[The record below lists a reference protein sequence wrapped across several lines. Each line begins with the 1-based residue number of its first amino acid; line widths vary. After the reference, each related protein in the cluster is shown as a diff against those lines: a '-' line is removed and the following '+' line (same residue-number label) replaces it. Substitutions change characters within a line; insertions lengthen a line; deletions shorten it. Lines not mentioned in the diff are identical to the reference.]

1 MKKAI
6 SMKKNK
12 MKKLLAGVAAVT
24 LALGLTAC
32 GGKTDGEDVATIIQ
46 MTMPETIELTVGDAI
61 DPAAETTFWA
71 DREGLTKE
79 QVTAAV
85 DALDITWT
93 VEDETV
99 VKMDENGALCAVAE
113 GETKL
118 TAVSADGSLTAF
130 MTVKVI
136 PVETED
142 EDVDPT
148 ATPEPS
154 AEPDA
159 SAAPVGTAVPDATK
173 ALAAGSSA
181 TAAPTA
187 KPTAAPTAKPTEKPA
202 APQPTAAPVVTPA
215 PTAAPTAVPAP
226 TAAPQPTEA
235 PAWSGPADP
244 NMDNNTIIEGSVQPG
259 PGESDL
265 AEESVIP

>member
-1 MKKAI
+1 MH
-6 SMKKNK
+6 K
-12 MKKLLAGVAAVT
+12 MNQRSRLLAGVAAVT

-46 MTMPETIELTVGDAI
+46 MTMPEAIELTVGDAI

-79 QVTAAV
+79 QVAAAV

-99 VKMDENGALCAVAE
+99 AKMDENGALCAVAE

-118 TAVSADGSLTAF
+118 TAVSADGSLTAS
-130 MTVKVI
+130 MTVTVT
-136 PVETED
+136 PAETED
-142 EDVDPT
+142 EDPVVEDEV
-148 ATPEPS
+148 PEPS

-159 SAAPVGTAVPDATK
+159 SAAPAATAVPDATK
-173 ALAAGSSA
+173 APSAGSSA

-226 TAAPQPTEA
+226 TAAPQPSEA

-244 NMDNNTIIEGSVQPG
+244 SMDKGTIIEGSVEPG
-259 PGESDL
+259 PGGSDL
-265 AEESVIP
+265 ATENVRP

>member
-1 MKKAI
+1 MH
-6 SMKKNK
+6 K
-12 MKKLLAGVAAVT
+12 MNQRSRLLAGAAAVT

-46 MTMPETIELTVGDAI
+46 MTMPEAIELTVGDAI

-79 QVTAAV
+79 QVAAAV

-99 VKMDENGALCAVAE
+99 AKMDENGALCAVAE

-118 TAVSADGSLTAF
+118 TAVSADGSLTAS
-130 MTVKVI
+130 MTVTVI
-136 PVETED
+136 PAETE
-142 EDVDPT
+142 EAEPT

-154 AEPDA
+154 AEPDS
-159 SAAPVGTAVPDATK
+159 SAAPAASAVPDATK
-173 ALAAGSSA
+173 APAAGASA

-235 PAWSGPADP
+235 PAWSGPAGG
-244 NMDNNTIIEGSVQPG
+244 NMDKDTIIEGSVDLG
-259 PGESDL
+259 PDEGDL
-265 AEESVIP
+265 AEVGGRP

>member
-1 MKKAI
+1 
-6 SMKKNK
+6 

-24 LALGLTAC
+24 LAMGLTAC
-32 GGKTDGEDVATIIQ
+32 GGKADGEDVATIIQ
-46 MTMPETIELTVGDAI
+46 MTMPEAIELTVGDAI
-61 DPAAETTFWA
+61 DPADETTFWA

-79 QVTAAV
+79 QVAAAV

-99 VKMDENGALCAVAE
+99 AKMDENGALCAVAE

-118 TAVSADGSLTAF
+118 TAVSADGSLTAS
-130 MTVKVI
+130 MTVTVI
-136 PVETED
+136 PAETED
-142 EDVDPT
+142 EDVEPT
-148 ATPEPS
+148 ATPETS
-154 AEPDA
+154 AVPDA
-159 SAAPVGTAVPDATK
+159 SAAPAATAVPDATK
-173 ALAAGSSA
+173 SPAAGSSA

-235 PAWSGPADP
+235 PAWSGPVDPSMDNDTIMDADP
-244 NMDNNTIIEGSVQPG
+244 EKGFGAEGNG
-259 PGESDL
+259 GN
-265 AEESVIP
+265 AEFEP

>member
-1 MKKAI
+1 MHRMNQK
-6 SMKKNK
+6 S
-12 MKKLLAGVAAVT
+12 KLLAGVAAVT

-46 MTMPETIELTVGDAI
+46 MTMPEAIELTVGDAI

-99 VKMDENGALCAVAE
+99 AKMDENGALCAVAE

-118 TAVSADGSLTAF
+118 TAVSADGSLTAS
-130 MTVKVI
+130 MTVTVI
-136 PVETED
+136 PAED
-142 EDVDPT
+142 EDEKPVVEDE
-148 ATPEPS
+148 APEPS

-159 SAAPVGTAVPDATK
+159 SAAPAATGVPDATK
-173 ALAAGSSA
+173 APAAGPSA
-181 TAAPTA
+181 TAAPTV
-187 KPTAAPTAKPTEKPA
+187 KPTAAPTAKPAATA

-235 PAWSGPADP
+235 PAWSGPAGG
-244 NMDNNTIIEGSVQPG
+244 NMDKDTIIEGSVEPG
-259 PGESDL
+259 LGEGDR

>member
-1 MKKAI
+1 MH
-6 SMKKNK
+6 K
-12 MKKLLAGVAAVT
+12 MNQRSRLLAGAAAVT

-46 MTMPETIELTVGDAI
+46 MTMPEAIELTVGDAI

-79 QVTAAV
+79 QVAAAV

-99 VKMDENGALCAVAE
+99 AKMDENGALCAVAE

-118 TAVSADGSLTAF
+118 TAVSADGSLTAS
-130 MTVKVI
+130 MTVTVI
-136 PVETED
+136 PAETE
-142 EDVDPT
+142 EAEPT

-154 AEPDA
+154 AEPDS
-159 SAAPVGTAVPDATK
+159 SAAPAASAVPDATK
-173 ALAAGSSA
+173 APAAGASA

-235 PAWSGPADP
+235 PAWSGPVDPSMDNDTIMDADP
-244 NMDNNTIIEGSVQPG
+244 EKGFGAEGNG
-259 PGESDL
+259 GN
-265 AEESVIP
+265 AEIGGRP